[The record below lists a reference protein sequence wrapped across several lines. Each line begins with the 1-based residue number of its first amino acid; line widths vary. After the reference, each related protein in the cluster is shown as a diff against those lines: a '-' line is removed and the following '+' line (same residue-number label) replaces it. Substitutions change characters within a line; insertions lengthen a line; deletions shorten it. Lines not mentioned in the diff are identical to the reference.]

1 MKINVLILVATM
13 IFSLTACGSNA
24 KPSASGQDMAG
35 SVLVNVALLVPV
47 VMSFMLMLHNRR
59 LQFLWHETSSMSLLS

>member
-47 VMSFMLMLHNRR
+47 VMSFVLMLHNRCKVIALKR
-59 LQFLWHETSSMSLLS
+59 SEGWEIK

>member
-47 VMSFMLMLHNRR
+47 VLSFVLMLHNRCKVIALKR
-59 LQFLWHETSSMSLLS
+59 SEGWEIK

>member
-1 MKINVLILVATM
+1 MKINVLILAATM

-47 VMSFMLMLHNRR
+47 VMSFVLMLHNRCKVIALKR
-59 LQFLWHETSSMSLLS
+59 SEGWEIK

>member
-13 IFSLTACGSNA
+13 IFSLTACGSNEN
-24 KPSASGQDMAG
+24 PSASGQDMAG

-47 VMSFMLMLHNRR
+47 VMSFVLMLHNRCKVIALKR
-59 LQFLWHETSSMSLLS
+59 SEGWEIK

>member
-47 VMSFMLMLHNRR
+47 VMSFVLMLHTRYEVIDLKR
-59 LQFLWHETSSMSLLS
+59 SEGWEIK